1 MSAITLIA
9 NLCFSLTAYQLT
21 STLIPLLAPTL
32 ISAGLKGKDLL
43 KRQSTGGGGFPANT
57 LTSTSKNA
65 AVLKSQQSDPSTKEA
80 NASEF
85 IPESTGLIA
94 GSIYVLVLSV
104 FVPLPY
110 YTHFL
115 YGPEAPGSTAFS
127 SVAEQHPGQLP
138 RISNVP
144 FPHSSLSAS
153 LASILSLL
161 TAVFLGF
168 LDDVFDIRWRFKL
181 PIPVISSVP
190 LLTTYAAASGATDI
204 IIPRIFGLRSL
215 FRVEATHG
223 LLSIGDS
230 SSLLI
235 GPLYY
240 LYMSM
245 LSTFCTNSI
254 NILAGVNGVEVG
266 QSIVICLSIIFND
279 LLYIKLDLQDFG
291 IQKQYSLGLSRGS
304 QQLED
309 RHLFSFCL
317 MCPLL
322 AVMLA
327 LIKYNWYPARTFVG
341 DTFCYFAGMAFAV
354 VGILGHFSKTVLLF
368 FIPQILNFLYSCPQL
383 FGLIPIPR
391 HRLPARDP
399 STNLLRPSMVHFI
412 QPCRAGRGLL
422 AAESLGLVRLLKNKE
437 GKVIGCSNLTVLNL
451 LLIWCGE
458 MREDRLTMVVMGFQV
473 LGSLIG
479 FGIRYGMSGLFYDLS
494 LRR

>member
-1 MSAITLIA
+1 MTSITLLA
-9 NLCFSLTAYQLT
+9 NLVFSIVAYILTNQ
-21 STLIPLLAPTL
+21 LIPLLSQTL

-43 KRQSTGGGGFPANT
+43 KRQSTGGGGFPANASIK
-57 LTSTSKNA
+57 STVA
-65 AVLKSQQSDPSTKEA
+65 LKSQPGDSNKEA
-80 NASEF
+80 TSSEF

-115 YGPEAPGSTAFS
+115 SSPDAPGSTAFS
-127 SVAEQHPGQLP
+127 TVTDQELGQLP
-138 RISNVP
+138 NPSTVP
-144 FPHSSLSAS
+144 FPHSSLSAN

-161 TAVFLGF
+161 SAVFLGF

-181 PIPVISSVP
+181 PIPVIASVP
-190 LLTTYAAASGATDI
+190 LLTAYAAAAGATDI
-204 IIPRIFGLRSL
+204 IIPHILGLRNL
-215 FRVEATHG
+215 LGVEKTNG
-223 LLSIGDS
+223 LIS
-230 SSLLI
+230 I

-266 QSIVICLSIIFND
+266 QSIIICLSIILND
-279 LLYIKLDLQDFG
+279 LLYIKLDLNDLG
-291 IQKQYSLGLSRGS
+291 IQRD

-309 RHLFSFCL
+309 RHLFSFC
-317 MCPLL
+317 MMTPLL

-327 LIKYNWYPARTFVG
+327 LIKHNWYPARTFVG

-368 FIPQILNFLYSCPQL
+368 FIPQIFNFLYSCPQL

-399 STNLLRPSMVHFI
+399 VTDRLKPSMVHFTE
-412 QPCRAGRGLL
+412 PCRFVGCLRILETFGLI
-422 AAESLGLVRLLKNKE
+422 RLLRNRE
-437 GKVIGCSNLTVLNL
+437 GEVIGCSNLTLLNL
-451 LLIWCGE
+451 LLIWFGE
-458 MREDRLTMVVMGFQV
+458 MREDKLTMVMMGSQV
-473 LGSLIG
+473 FGTLIG
-479 FGIRYGMSGLFYDLS
+479 LGIRYGMSGLFYDLS
-494 LRR
+494 MRR